1 METCNPLN
9 MILYAAVQIVGC
21 YRGKAVH
28 QKAND
33 ENKIL
38 VDKGELN
45 L

>member
-1 METCNPLN
+1 ML
-9 MILYAAVQIVGC
+9 LQIVGC
-21 YRGKAVH
+21 NSGKQFH
-28 QKAND
+28 QKACD